1 MAKQPVVQMV
11 QQQATTRDLDS
22 YWGKEAR
29 KYRTQDV
36 GRRRPV
42 QGQTRVMARTMK
54 TPAKHFVKTHTVA
67 DLRVTGAV
75 PWDATWRRPK
85 GASSQ
90 PLERYDTQV
99 HAHTRVAMQGLR
111 LTAAQTVHATAM
123 DMPAMP
129 GSFDSLLKKMHH

>member
-22 YWGKEAR
+22 YWGKEAM

-36 GRRRPV
+36 GSRRPV
-42 QGQTRVMARTMK
+42 QRQTRVIARTMK
-54 TPAKHFVKTHTVA
+54 PPAKHFVKTHTVT
-67 DLRVTGAV
+67 DPRVTAAV

-90 PLERYDTQV
+90 PLEQYDTQV
-99 HAHTRVAMQGLR
+99 QVHTRVAMQGLR
-111 LTAAQTVHATAM
+111 QTAAQTVHATAM

-129 GSFDSLLKKMHH
+129 GSFDSLLKKMHR